1 MNKKEDQAISQ
12 PMIVRFSTSMNCG
25 IEPLT
30 IARHAIGY
38 VVRGEKYI
46 YDGDSSLHAQRG
58 DIFFM
63 GKGLH
68 HIENVS
74 EKFSHFEQIVFYFSS
89 EELKHIITTFGI
101 TYDLNITNDHCCER
115 CRTGNS
121 VITKTPTLLKNF
133 FNSAIDY
140 LYDENFSHDQA
151 AENIKMTELIYHII
165 SQEDCCLKNKVVGC
179 IDLDKSSFEQVIYAN
194 TFNDIPI
201 DQLATMSNRS
211 LTSFKK
217 EFRRIFETSP
227 HQWFLRQRLSHAR
240 LLLISTR
247 KSIAQIGQECS
258 FPNTSHFI
266 KLFKRSYDLTPAN
279 YRQQH
284 LKLVSITPTPVKEP
298 NTKIIERE
306 TEKVV

>member
-1 MNKKEDQAISQ
+1 MNS
-12 PMIVRFSTSMNCG
+12 G

-38 VVRGEKYI
+38 IVRGEKYI
-46 YDGDSSLHAQRG
+46 YDGDTSLIVHRG

-63 GKGLH
+63 GKGVH

-74 EKFSHFEQIVFYFSS
+74 EKHSHFEQILFYFSS
-89 EELKHIITTFGI
+89 EELKQMITTFGV
-101 TYDLNITNDHCCER
+101 TYNLNITNEHCCNK
-115 CRTGNS
+115 CRIGNS
-121 VITKTPTLLKNF
+121 VATSSTPFLKSF

-140 LYDENFSHDQA
+140 LYDENFTHDQA

-165 SQEDCCLKNKVVGC
+165 SQEDCCLKSKVIGC
-179 IDLDKSSFEQVIYAN
+179 IDLNKSSFEQIIYAN

-201 DQLATMSNRS
+201 DRLAILCNRS

-217 EFRRIFETSP
+217 EFRRLFDTSP
-227 HQWFLRQRLSHAR
+227 HQWFLHQRLSHAR

-247 KSIAQIGQECS
+247 QSIAEIGEECS

-266 KLFKRSYDLTPAN
+266 KLFKRLYEQTPAT
-279 YRQQH
+279 YRQHHMLINSRQH
-284 LKLVSITPTPVKEP
+284 TSSVEYEEQKNMEAD
-298 NTKIIERE
+298 
-306 TEKVV
+306 KVV

>member
-1 MNKKEDQAISQ
+1 MKQIIDQENDQ
-12 PMIVRFSTSMNCG
+12 PMIVRFSTSINSG
-25 IEPLT
+25 VEPQT

-38 VVRGEKYI
+38 IVRGDKYI
-46 YDGDSSLHAQRG
+46 YDGDTSLHAQRG

-63 GKGLH
+63 GKGVH
-68 HIENVS
+68 HVENIC
-74 EKFSHFEQIVFYFSS
+74 EKYSHYEQVVFYFSS
-89 EELKHIITTFGI
+89 EELKQIVTSFGV
-101 TYDLNITNDHCCER
+101 TYNLNITNEHCCNR
-115 CRTGNS
+115 CRLGNS
-121 VITKTPTLLKNF
+121 LTTKSPTFLRNF
-133 FNSAIDY
+133 FNNAVDY

-165 SQEDCCLKNKVVGC
+165 SQEDSCLKTKVIGC

-201 DQLATMSNRS
+201 EQLAIMSNRS

-217 EFRRIFETSP
+217 EFRRIFDTSP

-247 KSIAQIGQECS
+247 RSIAEIGEECS

-266 KLFKRSYDLTPAN
+266 KLFKRAYEQTPAT
-279 YRQQH
+279 YRNH
-284 LKLVSITPTPVKEP
+284 HMAINALAY
-298 NTKIIERE
+298 NRE
-306 TEKVV
+306 QEQMEEEEKEKVV